1 MKNEE
6 LLREITLRFQAVAE
20 GMSDEIRVVAE
31 GHTMLAEKVDALG
44 VRLEG
49 VESGLDRLGV
59 AVVGLRTEMRA
70 GDTAL
75 RDEIRAGDT
84 ALREEIRA
92 GDTALREEMRA
103 GDTALREEIR
113 AGDTALR
120 EEIRAG
126 DRELREEISTLR
138 AEVRAGDQALH
149 EELSGFRAE
158 VKGELAEVRRVG
170 RLETT
175 LGDLAARVD
184 RLEGRSAG

>member
-59 AVVGLRTEMRA
+59 AVVGLRTEM
-70 GDTAL
+70 
-75 RDEIRAGDT
+75 
-84 ALREEIRA
+84 
-92 GDTALREEMRA
+92 
-103 GDTALREEIR
+103 R

>member
-92 GDTALREEMRA
+92 GDTALREE
-103 GDTALREEIR
+103 
-113 AGDTALR
+113 
-120 EEIRAG
+120 IRAG

>member
-44 VRLEG
+44 ERLEG

-59 AVVGLRTEMRA
+59 AVVGLRTEMRV
-70 GDTAL
+70 
-75 RDEIRAGDT
+75 GDT
-84 ALREEIRA
+84 ALREEMRA

-103 GDTALREEIR
+103 GDTALREEMR